1 MVWFNPG
8 AALPGAA
15 PPDPGPEFT
24 QGVAGPD
31 SPARIQSLLNRRPV
45 FRPNHEGGGQR
56 VAISGY
62 FSRHLAP
69 EIRHDCG
76 D

>member
-8 AALPGAA
+8 AALPVAA

-24 QGVAGPD
+24 QWVAGPD
-31 SPARIQSLLNRRPV
+31 SPDRIQSLLNRRPGS
-45 FRPNHEGGGQR
+45 RPNHSGGGQR

-62 FSRHLAP
+62 FSRQLAL
-69 EIRHDCG
+69 EIPHDGG